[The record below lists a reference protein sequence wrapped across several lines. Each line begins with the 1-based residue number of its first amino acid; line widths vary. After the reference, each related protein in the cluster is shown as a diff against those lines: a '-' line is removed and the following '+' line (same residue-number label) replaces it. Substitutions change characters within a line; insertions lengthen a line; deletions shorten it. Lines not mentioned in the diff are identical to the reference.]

1 MRMWRFR
8 QLMWPLLTL
17 GALVVLS
24 GCGGGSTVPVRSN
37 FVEFS
42 PEQQGKINVNSGL
55 AYRLQTEDVLSMVV
69 ADQEEMSQDQIL
81 VLPDGS
87 ISLIGVGSVQVA
99 GKTLAEVDSLVT
111 RVLSRE
117 IREPEVSL
125 IVTETQGKQIYVLGE
140 VENPGLYKLSHGG
153 LGIIGAITMAGGFTP
168 DAAREG
174 TVLVRVNEEGY
185 LAQELDLSTFGKPEG
200 IALAT
205 VGMQAFDI
213 VYVPRSRIGDFA
225 YFSKSVLSG
234 LVYFTRMASDITYL
248 KNGGTRGY

>member
-1 MRMWRFR
+1 MSSWRVQ
-8 QLMWPLLTL
+8 QLTWSLLAL
-17 GALVVLS
+17 GALVMLA
-24 GCGGGSTVPVRSN
+24 GCGGGPRVPVRSN

-42 PEQQGKINVNSGL
+42 PEQLGEINANAGRP
-55 AYRLQTEDVLSMVV
+55 YRLQTEDVMSMVV
-69 ADQEEMSQDQIL
+69 ADQEDLSQDRIL
-81 VLPDGS
+81 VLPDGT
-87 ISLIGVGSVQVA
+87 ISLIGVGSIQVV
-99 GKTLAEVDSLVT
+99 GKTLADVDSLVT

-140 VENPGLYKLSHGG
+140 VERPGLYKLSQGG
-153 LGIIGAITMAGGFTP
+153 LGVIGAITLAGGFTP

-174 TVLVRVNEEGY
+174 TVLVRVSEDGY
-185 LAQELDLSTFGKPEG
+185 LAQELDLETFGKPEG

-234 LVYFTRMASDITYL
+234 LVNITRMASDITYL
-248 KNGGTRGY
+248 KNGGPRGY